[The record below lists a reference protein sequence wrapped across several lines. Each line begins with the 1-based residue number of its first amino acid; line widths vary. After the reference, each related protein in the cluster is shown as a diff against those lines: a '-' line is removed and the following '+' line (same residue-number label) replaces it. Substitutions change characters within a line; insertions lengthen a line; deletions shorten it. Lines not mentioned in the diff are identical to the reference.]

1 MKKKSILSLAL
12 AGVLTMGL
20 MGCGSKDAADDKTIK
35 IGVTPVPH
43 REVVEHVIP
52 TLEKKGYTVEIV
64 EFSDYVQPNTSLED
78 GALDANYF
86 QTLAYLEEFNENNG
100 TNLVSAAEIHVEPM
114 GAYSYK
120 YKSIDDIAEGATVAI
135 PNDPSNEARALNVL
149 VSAGLIKVKEGDL
162 ITVADIIENPKNLQF
177 TELEAAQLPRALD
190 DIDIAVINGNYALDA
205 DLDVTKDAIFVEDE
219 NSQEMIARRNVL
231 AVKEGNEKSEKIK
244 DLIEVL
250 TSDDVRTFIEEQYK
264 GAVVPVF

>member
-52 TLEKKGYTVEIV
+52 TLEEKGYTVEIV

-100 TNLVSAAEIHVEPM
+100 THLVSAAEIHVEPM

-120 YKSIDDIAEGATVAI
+120 YKSIDDIAEGATVAV

-177 TELEAAQLPRALD
+177 TELEAAQLPRAL
-190 DIDIAVINGNYALDA
+190 DIAVINGNYALDA

>member
-52 TLEKKGYTVEIV
+52 TLEK
-64 EFSDYVQPNTSLED
+64 
-78 GALDANYF
+78 
-86 QTLAYLEEFNENNG
+86 TLAYLEEFNENNG
-100 TNLVSAAEIHVEPM
+100 THLVSAAEIHVEPM

-120 YKSIDDIAEGATVAI
+120 YKSIDDIAEGATVAV